1 MTMHIVHPSLST
13 TGKKRSKTKFRNAE
27 EARRARELEQ
37 TWADLQKK
45 WGDGKNAPAPKNE
58 KLSYKLSAPA
68 GRETSSHIPSRGN
81 GIGTAAL
88 APTKTYSG
96 DKVMGVTIVHKSCLQ
111 PVFNQQEAVDAARMR
126 R

>member
-13 TGKKRSKTKFRNAE
+13 SGKKRGKTKFRNAE
-27 EARRARELEQ
+27 EARRARDLEKD
-37 TWADLQKK
+37 WVDLQKK
-45 WGDGKNAPAPKNE
+45 WESTKKIATPKTE
-58 KLSYKLSAPA
+58 TLSYKLTAPA
-68 GRETSSHIPSRGN
+68 GRETSAHIPSRGN